1 MFSLEWWKMQLSYNE
16 KGKKN
21 PTLYNIY
28 YNWIPLQINRMETF
42 PIEPLRLEKASKNI
56 ESIVLC

>member
-42 PIEPLRLEKASKNI
+42 PIEPLRLEKASKI
-56 ESIVLC
+56 I

>member
-1 MFSLEWWKMQLSYNE
+1 MQLSYNE
-16 KGKKN
+16 KGKKKTQ
-21 PTLYNIY
+21 PFITF
-28 YNWIPLQINRMETF
+28 NWIPLQINRMETF